1 MDSVHSVTP
10 ECMFWRFWGWF
21 WDVWGVFGSS
31 FVWLCSVR
39 ARFWCE
45 ASGKWWA
52 SFTTWIGSIG
62 TRRTHGW
69 LPFPRVAWLFRRCW
83 TMFSTC
89 SAVSTCWTLVS
100 AKTFN
105 VFQHLST
112 VSWCKLACTI
122 PTTSYNL
129 HKLAAVFEARSS
141 NSYAPLPSFAMR
153 STWVLLQISQWKVA
167 SRSNKARLCWLLSIR
182 NLAHPKVI
190 RCDKMW

>member
-1 MDSVHSVTP
+1 MLILRWILYTRVTA

-31 FVWLCSVR
+31 FVWHCSVR

-69 LPFPRVAWLFRRCW
+69 RPFPRVAWLFRRCW

-89 SAVSTCWTLVS
+89 SAHVQQVSTCWTLVS

-105 VFQHLST
+105 IFQHLST
-112 VSWCKLACTI
+112 VSWLVQSLQH
-122 PTTSYNL
+122 PTTCI
-129 HKLAAVFEARSS
+129 SS
-141 NSYAPLPSFAMR
+141 PQFLR
-153 STWVLLQISQWKVA
+153 HVLQIPMHHCH
-167 SRSNKARLCWLLSIR
+167 RLQRDLPGYCCR
-182 NLAHPKVI
+182 
-190 RCDKMW
+190 